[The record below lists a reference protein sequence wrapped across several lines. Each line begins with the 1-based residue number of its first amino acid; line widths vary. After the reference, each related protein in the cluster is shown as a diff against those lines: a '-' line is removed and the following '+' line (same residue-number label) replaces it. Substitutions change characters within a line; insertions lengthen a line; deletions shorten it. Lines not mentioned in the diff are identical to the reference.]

1 MHNRGVKNMS
11 LIEEQMQIFEAIKD
25 IDPISEL
32 DHLSAK
38 KFKIVSGGKLIVL
51 GVDHNGFERVLLMKS
66 EAVTKMFGYLLDVKK
81 VVGEDRIENIE
92 KAIKKSGL
100 KELEKP
106 ISKGKKKGLKF
117 KVDV

>member
-1 MHNRGVKNMS
+1 
-11 LIEEQMQIFEAIKD
+11 
-25 IDPISEL
+25 EL
-32 DHLSAK
+32 RK